1 MMETLYID
9 ELECKTGYM
18 DVEFK
23 IGNII
28 RIEPINQEYRIVGI
42 DNLANLIWLEEESK
56 MEPDIYIS
64 PDEIIGFLGIESE
77 E

>member
-1 MMETLYID
+1 MNKVGFE
-9 ELECKTGYM
+9 
-18 DVEFK
+18 

-42 DNLANLIWLEEESK
+42 NKSDGIIWLEKESRL
-56 MEPDIYIS
+56 EPDIHIS
-64 PDEIIGFLGIESE
+64 PSEIIGFLGIESE